1 MRSLLVAAV
10 MLSAVPLFAQAP
22 PTPLTERIE
31 VNVVNV
37 DVTVLDRHRN
47 PVRGL
52 TAADFEVFE
61 DDVLQKIT
69 NFYAVASSA
78 GESAGTPQTT
88 PERFRRKVLVVI
100 DNFDLR
106 QRPRRDM
113 ALAKLE
119 QFIESDFNADYEWS
133 VAAIG
138 RQAQL
143 MLPLT
148 TDKQRIHRALES
160 VRSND
165 VQKNISFPVLPLEAS
180 PGGNNCFVQWTD
192 ALEQSM
198 LAPSMI
204 NSVLQAERALAAS
217 EGKKIILLLS
227 SGIPMPS
234 VSVMCPEYVS
244 QVHAL
249 RSETVSLRDYLIRE
263 ANASNV
269 NFYVIDPRGL
279 LPGFFDSSTD
289 EKWAQQ
295 GSGDVFAV
303 PDKDIRS
310 ADTSTLFW
318 LATETG
324 GHFMPGNFVD
334 QSLREFDTASSN
346 FYSLGYAPRHA
357 EDGRYHKIAVRL
369 TNRRG
374 YSLQHRDG
382 YSNVPNQTQLERAL
396 RSPIGVSML
405 NPTLPVTMTSEQ
417 ALRNVNHFEVPIR
430 VEVPID
436 KLQFVSLQGESVGLV
451 DVYVSVF
458 DAGGHNLLLKHFTH
472 RSSHPTEKSA
482 SEQRFSSLDHVK
494 LPEGTYQ
501 IIVVVRDQ
509 LSEAVGMSIGKLTL

>member
-1 MRSLLVAAV
+1 MRSLVVAAV
-10 MLSAVPLFAQAP
+10 MLSAVPMSAQASQ
-22 PTPLTERIE
+22 TPLTERVE

-37 DVTVLDRHRN
+37 DVTVLDRHGN

-52 TAADFEVFE
+52 TAVDFEVFE
-61 DDVLQKIT
+61 DGVAQKIT
-69 NFYAVASSA
+69 NFYAVANSA
-78 GESAGTPQTT
+78 EESASTSQTT

-100 DNFDLR
+100 DNFGLR

-113 ALAKLE
+113 ALAKLQ
-119 QFIESDFNADYEWS
+119 QFVESDFNADYEWS

-138 RQAQL
+138 GRAQL
-143 MLPLT
+143 LLPLT
-148 TDKQRIHRALES
+148 TDKQKIRHALES
-160 VRSND
+160 LQRHDSQEKIN
-165 VQKNISFPVLPLEAS
+165 FPVLPLQTSA
-180 PGGNNCFVQWTD
+180 GGNSCFVQWNN

-227 SGIPMPS
+227 SGIPMPQ
-234 VSVMCPEYVS
+234 VGVMCPEYVS
-244 QVHAL
+244 QVQAM

-269 NFYVIDPRGL
+269 NFYIINPEGL
-279 LPGFFDSSTD
+279 LPQSFAASTN
-289 EKWAQQ
+289 EILAQN
-295 GSGDVFAV
+295 GRGDAFSV
-303 PDKDIRS
+303 PDHDIS
-310 ADTSTLFW
+310 PSDTSTLFW

-324 GHFMPGNFVD
+324 GRFMPGNFVD
-334 QSLREFDTASSN
+334 QSLREFNTAASN
-346 FYSLGYAPRHA
+346 FYSLGYSPKHA

-369 TNRRG
+369 TNNRG
-374 YSLQHRDG
+374 YTLQHRDG
-382 YSNVPNQTQLERAL
+382 YSNVPNQTQLQRAL
-396 RSPIGVSML
+396 RSPMGVGML
-405 NPTLPVTMTSEQ
+405 NPTLPVAMTSER
-417 ALRNVNHFEVPIR
+417 ALRNANHFEVPIR
-430 VEVPID
+430 VEVPLD

-451 DVYVSVF
+451 DVYVSIF